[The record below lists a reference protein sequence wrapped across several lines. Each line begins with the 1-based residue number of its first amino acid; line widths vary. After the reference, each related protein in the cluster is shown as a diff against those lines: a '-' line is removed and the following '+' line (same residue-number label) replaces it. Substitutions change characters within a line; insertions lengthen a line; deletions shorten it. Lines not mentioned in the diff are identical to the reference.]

1 MMRAIK
7 RASAGLV
14 LALVFSACSGTVPP
28 PARLP
33 TDFQVVTGQGVA
45 LGLPSDYTA
54 LPVSAEDFRQTAE
67 VLAENNPAL
76 AGRLAA
82 LSDSIA
88 EDTLRLAALHS
99 DGQTSLNITSE
110 RVPPTQNSQAQA
122 LLNRAGLEAFGYV
135 ILETG
140 ELELEGKTFA
150 TTTASIS
157 LQNPQG
163 VEVVWVLAQYTLV
176 RGGRAYSISFGT
188 PGYAFL
194 KRRAEFERIAATF
207 HTIED

>member
-1 MMRAIK
+1 MIRAIK
-7 RASAGLV
+7 GALASLV
-14 LALVFSACSGTVPP
+14 LALSACGGAVPP
-28 PARLP
+28 PERLP
-33 TDFQVVTGQGVA
+33 ADFQLVTGQGVA
-45 LGLPSDYTA
+45 LGLPPDYTA
-54 LPVSAEDFRQTAE
+54 LPVSAEDFRQTADA
-67 VLAENNPAL
+67 LAESNPAL

-82 LSDSIA
+82 MSDSIA

-99 DGQTSLNITSE
+99 DGQTSLNITTE

-140 ELELEGKTFA
+140 ELEREGKTFA
-150 TTTASIS
+150 TTTASIR

-163 VEVVWVLAQYTLV
+163 VEVVWILAQYTLV

-188 PGYAFL
+188 PRYAYL
-194 KRRAEFERIAATF
+194 ERRADFERIAATF
-207 HTIED
+207 HTIKD